1 MGAGRGG
8 AGGGGGAFRELGG
21 SRRGEGGLAAAVEEL
36 HALGP
41 SAVHAHL
48 AELGRTARA
57 LLDGVGG
64 WRVAEPLDEPS
75 ALVTLAPPPGDS
87 AERAAARAAEASL
100 LVGVVPTARAP
111 LHLREP
117 VLRVSPPPGTSLD
130 TLRALAGVL
139 AAA

>member
-1 MGAGRGG
+1 MAPVEGAARYESSEGPIAVRVG
-8 AGGGGGAFRELGG
+8 LGV
-21 SRRGEGGLAAAVEEL
+21 AVQEH

-41 SAVHAHL
+41 AAVHAHL
-48 AELGRTARA
+48 ADLGRTARG
-57 LLDGVGG
+57 LLDGAGG

-75 ALVTLAPPPGDS
+75 ALVTLTPPPGDT

-130 TLRALAGVL
+130 TLRALARVL
-139 AAA
+139 TA